1 MFKTHYLKDIADL
14 KKEKPP
20 KTEENAENEK
30 VEKSPSTNE
39 INGAQKSSIKEKQQS
54 QCDDQQEIEEAQS
67 STNMVL
73 ADLEEFMDNS
83 RHISALALARLKA
96 KYPEKFKGKRL
107 EIWYLKFISII
118 YSGARKYGKN
128 SARKEFIGK
137 PPEESIDDSSKQF
150 KPSIQYSFPPDSV
163 PGKQREFLKVSN
175 KAVNYLKIYFL
186 RIKCARCKKS
196 TKRRPI

>member
-54 QCDDQQEIEEAQS
+54 QCDDQQEMEETQS

-73 ADLEEFMDNS
+73 ADLEELMDNS
-83 RHISALALARLKA
+83 RHISTLALARLKA
-96 KYPEKFKGKRL
+96 KYPEKFNGKRL
-107 EIWYLKFISII
+107 EFN
-118 YSGARKYGKN
+118 N
-128 SARKEFIGK
+128 S
-137 PPEESIDDSSKQF
+137 
-150 KPSIQYSFPPDSV
+150 
-163 PGKQREFLKVSN
+163 
-175 KAVNYLKIYFL
+175 
-186 RIKCARCKKS
+186 
-196 TKRRPI
+196 